1 MCAYAYDFRLLAV
14 FEEYGAV
21 FFARGPVFVCAIPCE
36 LARRRLHK
44 EQESVDELARDFEN
58 VLDRASPGLSAE
70 IRDSELPIHFIIALP
85 ENVAIQLKLLLNY
98 GETMPKAR
106 GLLLIYRQADNPI
119 NQVRVDRRDILEEM
133 TLYTSVTVTSSP
145 GYQSTRS
152 SRNPTPLQVEQPS
165 TFGQGLQILNDK

>member
-1 MCAYAYDFRLLAV
+1 M
-14 FEEYGAV
+14 
-21 FFARGPVFVCAIPCE
+21 FVCAIPCE

-44 EQESVDELARDFEN
+44 EQESVDELTHDFEN
-58 VLDRASPGLSAE
+58 MLDRASPGLSAE
-70 IRDSELPIHFIIALP
+70 IRDSELPFHFIIALP
-85 ENVAIQLKLLLNY
+85 ENVAIQLKLLPKY

-119 NQVRVDRRDILEEM
+119 TRSELIGGRNAWNVLEET
-133 TLYTSVTVTSSP
+133 TLYTSVTATSSP

-165 TFGQGLQILNDK
+165 TFDQGLQILNGK